1 MDKSKII
8 LAVHTS
14 NRQRKH
20 IQRRNSILKFIS
32 EGKKRL
38 TREKACEYVPP
49 EAFERHPQNNN
60 IGVDPPVAELGR
72 WWGRRTTG
80 VGGVAGWMRKWLVR
94 SWQRVGACRLC
105 PRLAGSLLLQWLG
118 ARLNSELSPFP
129 RWYSHLLYV
138 HLARDPFH
146 FSNDCSTTEDS
157 RGSWIVSWLV
167 SFHGM
172 IWFALGK
179 LKRIVCKFYRFGS

>member
-1 MDKSKII
+1 MHVRVS
-8 LAVHTS
+8 
-14 NRQRKH
+14 
-20 IQRRNSILKFIS
+20 RNSILKFIS
-32 EGKKRL
+32 KGRNVW
-38 TREKACEYVPP
+38 REQKPVNAFP
-49 EAFERHPQNNN
+49 EAFERQPRNNN

-72 WWGRRTTG
+72 WCERGRRTTG

-138 HLARDPFH
+138 HLARDPSCLH
-146 FSNDCSTTEDS
+146 SSNGCPTTAGG
-157 RGSWIVSWLV
+157 R
-167 SFHGM
+167 
-172 IWFALGK
+172 
-179 LKRIVCKFYRFGS
+179 